1 MSRKRSRSSSSS
13 APSASAS
20 AASPAILLSGGSQA
34 LHRDAVDKFRA
45 GELCDVELK
54 PADGETVGA
63 HRIVLVGASKY
74 FKTLWSGKWP
84 GDCRG
89 PLDLTAL
96 SPACLKACLEF
107 AYTGEAEVADEDALA
122 ELLAGAA
129 FLQMDE
135 LLEAAAEAYESRL
148 AASNALAVW
157 ELADRIGRLPRLAEA
172 AAKAARANFGE
183 VVAGGEAWTA
193 APASIV
199 RSLLEDDR
207 LRASEEEVYR
217 AGVTWLQAHDPP
229 PGEEEVAAL
238 LSRVRFALLPREF
251 LNGVVMEE
259 PLLDTRVGKQM
270 LLEAPGLAI
279 MSTARPRPRT
289 GGFFLYAVGG
299 MSSPSTSAV
308 LSSVE
313 RCDPAT
319 SAWEAVTS
327 ITTARHDLGA
337 AVLEGKLYA
346 VGGYG
351 GGHLSSVERY
361 DPATNAWE
369 TVAPL
374 LTARANCGVSV
385 LDGKLYA
392 VGGFN
397 NDNSWLSSVERYD
410 PVANVWE
417 AVTPLSTAR
426 SRVGVAVLDGKLYAA
441 GGWDGEES
449 HTEVERYDP
458 ATNAWEVMVAPLLTA
473 RDTFGLVGVDGK
485 LYAVGGGRA
494 NGQTPTSVERYDP
507 TANAWEVVAP
517 MAKRRQGQGV
527 AVLDGN
533 LYAVG
538 GCMCD
543 NDESDGFLYLNS
555 VERYDLATNAWE
567 AMAPPMAT
575 ERAFF
580 GLVSM

>member
-13 APSASAS
+13 APSAS

-45 GELCDVELK
+45 GELCDVELES
-54 PADGETVGA
+54 ADGETVGA

-193 APASIV
+193 SIV

-207 LRASEEEVYR
+207 LRASEEDVYR

-251 LNGVVMEE
+251 LNGVVMGE

-279 MSTARPRPRT
+279 MSTGARPRPRT
-289 GGFFLYAVGG
+289 GGVRLYAVGG
-299 MSSPSTSAV
+299 LPRPGDDS
-308 LSSVE
+308 
-313 RCDPAT
+313 
-319 SAWEAVTS
+319 
-327 ITTARHDLGA
+327 
-337 AVLEGKLYA
+337 
-346 VGGYG
+346 
-351 GGHLSSVERY
+351 
-361 DPATNAWE
+361 
-369 TVAPL
+369 
-374 LTARANCGVSV
+374 
-385 LDGKLYA
+385 
-392 VGGFN
+392 
-397 NDNSWLSSVERYD
+397 LSSVERYD
-410 PVANVWE
+410 PVTSAWE
-417 AVTPLSTAR
+417 AVT
-426 SRVGVAVLDGKLYAA
+426 
-441 GGWDGEES
+441 
-449 HTEVERYDP
+449 
-458 ATNAWEVMVAPLLTA
+458 
-473 RDTFGLVGVDGK
+473 
-485 LYAVGGGRA
+485 
-494 NGQTPTSVERYDP
+494 
-507 TANAWEVVAP
+507 
-517 MAKRRQGQGV
+517 
-527 AVLDGN
+527 
-533 LYAVG
+533 
-538 GCMCD
+538 
-543 NDESDGFLYLNS
+543 
-555 VERYDLATNAWE
+555 
-567 AMAPPMAT
+567 
-575 ERAFF
+575 
-580 GLVSM
+580 

>member
-1 MSRKRSRSSSSS
+1 MSRKRSRS
-13 APSASAS
+13 PSAS

-45 GELCDVELK
+45 GELCDVELES
-54 PADGETVGA
+54 ADGETVGA

-96 SPACLKACLEF
+96 STACLKACLEF

-135 LLEAAAEAYESRL
+135 LLEAAAEAYVSRL

-172 AAKAARANFGE
+172 AAKAACANFGE

-217 AGVTWLQAHDPP
+217 AGVAWLQAHDPP

-289 GGFFLYAVGG
+289 GGMKLYAVGG
-299 MSSPSTSAV
+299 LSGPGASAV

-313 RCDPAT
+313 RYDPAT

-327 ITTARHDLGA
+327 MTTARHDLGV
-337 AVLEGKLYA
+337 AVLDGKLYA
-346 VGGYG
+346 VGGSVG
-351 GGHLSSVERY
+351 GNVQLRSVERY

-369 TVAPL
+369 TVPWL
-374 LTARANCGVSV
+374 LTARETFGVLV

-397 NDNSWLSSVERYD
+397 DDDGWLSSVERYD

-417 AVTPLSTAR
+417 AVAPLSTAR

-458 ATNAWEVMVAPLLTA
+458 ATNAWEVVAPLLTA

-485 LYAVGGGRA
+485 LYAVGGGGA
-494 NGQTPTSVERYDP
+494 TGQTPTSVERYDA
-507 TANAWEVVAP
+507 TTNAWEVVAP
-517 MAKRRQGQGV
+517 MAKGQGPG
-527 AVLDGN
+527 AAMLDGN

-538 GCMCD
+538 GCMC
-543 NDESDGFLYLNS
+543 DESDGFLYLNS

-580 GLVSM
+580 GLVSL